1 MDIKPKDLVT
11 VQLDQDVSNT
21 YIVYKVIDGEAL
33 LHHPLS
39 PEVYIIRDVEQLN
52 KVAPNIKDSTERALD
67 FAFHYSKYL
76 DYNNLADLEA
86 LSLFYVVRKKLTPKQ
101 KNILSVMCGMIA
113 CILMDNDIAKV
124 SAYIKENHALF
135 DDFNRM
141 WYNNF
146 QGLFSGKQPITSKKQ
161 RASIFNM
168 AGFLM
173 AELMNQTVK
182 RD

>member
-11 VQLDQDVSNT
+11 VQLDTDVSNT
-21 YIVYKVIDGEAL
+21 YIVYKVIDDEVL

-39 PEVYIIRDVEQLN
+39 PEVFIIRDIEQLN
-52 KVAPNIKDSTERALD
+52 KVAPNIKDSAERALN
-67 FAFHYSKYL
+67 FAFTHVKYL
-76 DYNNLADLEA
+76 DHNSHADLEA
-86 LSLFYVVRKKLTPKQ
+86 LSLYYVVKKRLTPRQ
-101 KNILSVMCGMIA
+101 KNILSSMCGTIA
-113 CILMDNDIAKV
+113 CIIMDNDIAKV

-146 QGLFSGKQPITSKKQ
+146 QGLFNGTQPITSKKQ

-173 AELMNQTVK
+173 AELLNQSVK

>member
-1 MDIKPKDLVT
+1 MDIKPQDLVT
-11 VQLDQDVSNT
+11 VQLENDVSNT
-21 YIVYKVIDGEAL
+21 YIVYKVMDDEAL
-33 LHHPLS
+33 LYHPLS
-39 PEVYIIRDVEQLN
+39 PEVYIIRKTEQLN

-67 FAFHYSKYL
+67 FALFYSKYL
-76 DYNNLADLEA
+76 DYNSLADLEA

-101 KNILSVMCGMIA
+101 KNILSAMCGMIA

-124 SAYIKENHALF
+124 SKYIKENHALF

-146 QGLFSGKQPITSKKQ
+146 QGLFNGTQPITSKKQ

>member
-11 VQLDQDVSNT
+11 VQLDTDVSNT
-21 YIVYKVIDGEAL
+21 YIVHKIIDGEAL

-39 PEVYIIRDVEQLN
+39 PEVFILKPLEQLN
-52 KVAPNIKDSTERALD
+52 KVAPNIKSSTERSLD
-67 FAFHYSKYL
+67 FALYHSKYL
-76 DYNNLADLEA
+76 DHNSFADLEA
-86 LSLFYVVRKKLTPKQ
+86 LSLFYVVRKRLTPRQ
-101 KNILSVMCGMIA
+101 KNILSSMCGTIA
-113 CILMDNDIAKV
+113 CIIMDNDIAKV

-146 QGLFSGKQPITSKKQ
+146 QGLFNGSQPITSKKQ

-173 AELMNQTVK
+173 AELMNQTVT